1 MENTSAVQLFLAIG
15 LVIAAAQV
23 AGAAARALGQPRVFG
38 QLLAGVV
45 LGPTVLGMLQW
56 SIFDDPAL
64 LEISLNELAELG
76 VLFLMFAVG
85 LEVHLSELLAVG
97 RVALWG
103 GTLGA
108 VLPVLMSTPLI
119 IAFDYAS
126 EAAVFFGVVVAATS
140 VSISAQTL
148 LELGLLR
155 TKEGMGLLA
164 TAVVDDVLA
173 ILLLSVVIA
182 TLGPET
188 DASVGNLAWIFV
200 RMILYVAGA
209 LAVAWFV
216 LPVLFNRLYRTRHLS
231 GGLASFALIAALV
244 FGWSADVLGGVAAIT
259 GAFIAGVGLSQAGER
274 VHAEIEETV
283 RRLSYAFLVP
293 IFFVNVGLHVDLTQL
308 GADLLPMTALLLGA
322 AVLSKVIGSG
332 VGARLGGFDRG
343 EAFRLGVCMISRGE
357 VGLIIASL
365 GLTEHLLTEELFEAV
380 FVIIL
385 LTTVLTPPLVRWV
398 FHGRTPT
405 SLPLAAG
412 RKESRSA

>member
-1 MENTSAVQLFLAIG
+1 MENTSVVQLFLAIG
-15 LVIAAAQV
+15 LVIAAAQF

-38 QLLAGVV
+38 ELLAGVV
-45 LGPTVLGMLQW
+45 LGPTVLDMLHW

-64 LEISLNELAELG
+64 LQLSLGELAELG

-85 LEVHLSELLAVG
+85 LEVHLSELLSVG

-108 VLPVLMSTPLI
+108 VLPVLLSTPFVL
-119 IAFDYAS
+119 AFDYGT

-173 ILLLSVVIA
+173 ILLLSIVVA
-182 TLGPET
+182 TMGPET
-188 DASVGNLAWIFV
+188 DASVGSLAWIFV

-216 LPVLFNRLYRTRHLS
+216 LPPLFNRLYRTRYLS
-231 GGLASFALIAALV
+231 GGIASFALIAALI
-244 FGWSADVLGGVAAIT
+244 FGWSADVLGGIAAIT
-259 GAFIAGVGLSQAGER
+259 GAFVAGVGLSQTGER
-274 VHAEIEETV
+274 VHAEIGETV
-283 RRLSYAFLVP
+283 QRLSYSFLVP

-308 GADLLPMTALLLGA
+308 GVDLLPMTALLLA
-322 AVLSKVIGSG
+322 TAMLSKVIGSG
-332 VGARLGGFDRG
+332 AGARLGGFNWG
-343 EAFRLGVCMISRGE
+343 ESFRLGVCMISRGE

-365 GLTEHLLTEELFEAV
+365 GLAEGLLTDELFEAA

-398 FHGRTPT
+398 FHGRTPA
-405 SLPLAAG
+405 SLPLATE
-412 RKESRSA
+412 RKEPRSA